1 MWKNKHVVVAMLVA
15 PVLAILAWFAVDSLV
30 SERPHVAKPGA
41 AYPLVARSNCRYQ
54 SGRCDLDNSDFR
66 LSLERDAGELL
77 LTSRFALS
85 GGNVAIGSKPETLD
99 RPVALVPADESG
111 LVWRVPLVTE
121 PGEEDLLRIA
131 VLAEQSTYFAE
142 TSAVFLTA
150 AAER

>member
-1 MWKNKHVVVAMLVA
+1 MLVA
-15 PVLAILAWFAVDSLV
+15 PVLAILAWFAVDSMV

-66 LSLERDAGELL
+66 LSLERVSDTGGDEVL
-77 LTSRFALS
+77 LTSRFVLS
-85 GGNVAIGSKPETLD
+85 AGNVAIGSKPEALD
-99 RPVALVPADESG
+99 KPVALVAADESG
-111 LVWRVPLVTE
+111 LVWRMPLETE

-131 VLAEQSTYFAE
+131 VLAEQSTYYAE
-142 TSAVFLTA
+142 TSAVFLTV